1 MSALDMPYS
10 SGQTMPSYPVVLI
23 GRMYHPDAEDRLRA
37 EVPVQVLE
45 RPTPEAIA
53 GALREAGGAFVRY
66 PNKLPGAALAEARH
80 LRIISTS
87 GRGTD
92 AVDVAAAT
100 ARGIPVVN
108 NPAFGTIPVAEH
120 AVGVMLALAKN
131 MLPFDRAT
139 HAGEGWAA
147 QKRYRRAELRGKTL
161 GIVGLGNIGEEVA
174 RICAAAFRMRVLA
187 YDPYVPES
195 KMRAAGAEPVKDLAR
210 IWRESDFVSLH
221 PELNDQTRG
230 MVGERELRAMQKH
243 AYLVNTARGPIVSGA
258 ALARALRESWIAGAA
273 LDVYE
278 DEPLGRDSPLAGLE
292 NLILSPHIA
301 GLTDEA
307 LRGMAFSAADQI
319 LQALRGERPPH
330 LVNPEVWR
338 AA

>member
-1 MSALDMPYS
+1 MNSR
-10 SGQTMPSYPVVLI
+10 PVVLI
-23 GRMYHPDAEDRLRA
+23 GRMYHPEAEERLRA
-37 EVPVQVLE
+37 ALPVEVLE
-45 RPTPEAIA
+45 APTPESIA
-53 GALREAGGAFVRY
+53 GALRGAGGAFVRY
-66 PNKLPGAALAEARH
+66 PNKLPGTALAGAPH
-80 LRIISTS
+80 LRVISTS

-92 AVDVAAAT
+92 AIDIAAAS
-100 ARGIPVVN
+100 ARGIAVVN
-108 NPAFGTIPVAEH
+108 NPAFGTVPVAEH
-120 AVGVMLALAKN
+120 TVGAMIALAKN
-131 MLPFDRAT
+131 MLPFNRLT
-139 HAGEGWAA
+139 HAGEGWPA
-147 QKRYRRAELRGKTL
+147 QKRLRRTELRGKTL

-174 RICAAAFRMRVLA
+174 RICTAAFRMRVLA
-187 YDPYVPES
+187 YDPYVPAE
-195 KMRAAGAEPVKDLAR
+195 KARALGAEPVASLER

-243 AYLVNTARGPIVSGA
+243 AFLVNTARGPIVSA
-258 ALARALRESWIAGAA
+258 PALARALREGWIAGAA

-278 DEPLGRDSPLAGLE
+278 DEPVGKDSPLAGIE

-307 LRGMAFSAADQI
+307 LRGMALSAAEQI

-338 AA
+338 PR

>member
-1 MSALDMPYS
+1 
-10 SGQTMPSYPVVLI
+10 
-23 GRMYHPDAEDRLRA
+23 MYHPDAEARLRA
-37 EVPVQVLE
+37 EVSVEVLE
-45 RPTPEAIA
+45 QPTPEAIA

-66 PNKLPGAALAEARH
+66 PNKLPGAALAGARN

-92 AVDVAAAT
+92 AIDLAAAS
-100 ARGIPVVN
+100 ARGIAVVN
-108 NPAFGTIPVAEH
+108 NPAFGTVPVAEH
-120 AVGVMLALAKN
+120 AVGAMIALAKN
-131 MLPFDRAT
+131 MLPFNRAT

-147 QKRYRRAELRGKTL
+147 QMRYRRGELRGKTL

-174 RICAAAFRMRVLA
+174 RICVAAFRMRVLA
-187 YDPYVPES
+187 YDPYVPAS
-195 KMRAAGAEPVKDLAR
+195 KAQALGAEPVEDLGR
-210 IWRESDFVSLH
+210 IWRESDFVSMH

-243 AYLVNTARGPIVSGA
+243 AFLVNTARGPIVSGP
-258 ALARALRESWIAGAA
+258 ALARALREGWIAGAA

-278 DEPLGRDSPLAGLE
+278 DEPLAKDSPLAGLE

-307 LRGMAFSAADQI
+307 LRGMAFSAAEQI

-330 LVNPEVWR
+330 LVNPEVWGSR
-338 AA
+338 